1 MSYGVESWDGKTFLR
16 ITTKDARGCRV
27 RVLTATM
34 EQKIAQID
42 KTSEEVEE
50 NTDLCTCLSN
60 KIFSKLFFDS
70 HLRTM
75 RKPKVASRP
84 LC

>member
-34 EQKIAQID
+34 EHKIAQID
-42 KTSEEVEE
+42 KTSEEVWE
-50 NTDLCTCLSN
+50 NTGLCTYIS
-60 KIFSKLFFDS
+60 KIFKSYLLILISKLCGN
-70 HLRTM
+70 L
-75 RKPKVASRP
+75 K
-84 LC
+84 